1 MAKSSKKSGAKPSA
15 NGTQTQVANGDAA
28 FTRPHPYDPQAIEQK
43 WTDRWAQNPN
53 LYKSEPSSSSGKK
66 YYVLEML
73 PYPSGALHMGHV
85 RNYSIGDALARYMW
99 MQGYNVLHPMGW
111 DSFGLPAENAAIQN
125 QTPPKQWTL
134 GNIEKMKRQMKR
146 MGFSYDWSKEVTTC
160 LPEYYRWNQW
170 FFLKLF
176 ERGLAYRKKSKVNWC
191 PKCATVLANE
201 QVLSSGCCW
210 RHEDT
215 LVEQRE
221 LEQWFLRITNYADE
235 LLKDLDKLPGWPEK
249 VRTMQRNW
257 IGRSEG
263 ALVDF
268 KLDGAAGPAGGK
280 ISVFTTRIDTIY
292 GATSLQLAPEHP
304 LVTDLI
310 ANNPEL
316 LAKVEDLMA
325 EQNRAK
331 EAGDVGAIEKHGV
344 FTERYAINPFNEE
357 RVPVWVAN
365 YVLMDYGTGAIMSVP
380 AHDERDYEFAKK
392 YDLDIRV
399 VIYPRREGDALDGSP
414 AEPLLPFVETNS
426 LLMNSGEW
434 SGLPSSDAIAKM
446 SKYAEEHGFGKATVT
461 FRLKDWGISRQRYW
475 GTPIPMIYCDAC
487 GVVPVP
493 EKDLPV
499 LLPENVAIT
508 LAGGSPLGKVP
519 EFVDVACPKC
529 GGPGRRE
536 TDTMDTFVDSSWY
549 FYRYTDPTLSDSPV
563 DSHTVGYWFPID
575 QYIGGVEHA
584 ILHLIYSR
592 FWTKVMRDM
601 GLISNSEPVERLF
614 TQGMVIK
621 GGAKMSKSLGN
632 VVSPDDMVAR
642 YGADA
647 TRMYTL
653 FGGPPDQDLD
663 WQDAGVEGISRFLSR
678 VYRFVVRNAKPA
690 APGWSDAATSDQ
702 AGSPPAVFPTARHLQ
717 RKLHQTIKKV
727 TEDFRGRWHFNT
739 SISAIMEFVN
749 ELYAAEG
756 EIMRGV
762 RADRN
767 LIADGAVPMFLL
779 ADVQRKLVLMLAPFA
794 PYLAH
799 ELWEMLGETSGLL
812 RTPWPL
818 YDPALAKEEE
828 VEYAIQVNGKI
839 RSRIVV
845 SAEAIEDHV
854 RELALADEKVKAAVE
869 GKEIVKIMVV
879 KGRLVN
885 IAVK

>member
-1 MAKSSKKSGAKPSA
+1 MADSKVSSSSER
-15 NGTQTQVANGDAA
+15 NVEAA
-28 FTRPHPYDPQAIEQK
+28 VRSDRYDPQAIEQK
-43 WTDRWAQNPN
+43 WSERWAQNPD
-53 LYKSEPSSSSGKK
+53 LYRAEDFHTSRKK

-111 DSFGLPAENAAIQN
+111 DSFGLPAENAAIAN
-125 QTPPKQWTL
+125 QTPPREWTL
-134 GNIEKMKRQMKR
+134 RNIAAMKRQMNR

-170 FFLKLF
+170 FFLKFF

-201 QVLSSGCCW
+201 QVLPSGCCW

-215 LVEQRE
+215 LVEERE
-221 LEQWFLRITNYADE
+221 LEQWFLRITDYADE
-235 LLKDLDKLPGWPEK
+235 LLRDLDKLPGWPEK
-249 VRTMQRNW
+249 VKTMQRNW

-268 KLDGAAGPAGGK
+268 KLDGVAGPAGDT
-280 ISVFTTRIDTIY
+280 ITVFTTRIDTIF

-304 LVTDLI
+304 IVTDLI
-310 ANNPEL
+310 ANSPEL
-316 LAKVEDLMA
+316 LAKVEDLMQ

-344 FTERYAINPFNEE
+344 DTERFALNPFNVE
-357 RVPVWVAN
+357 RVPIWVAN

-399 VIYPRREGDALDGSP
+399 VIYPRREGDAGDGSP
-414 AEPLLPFVETNS
+414 DEPLLPFVETNS
-426 LLMNSGEW
+426 LLINSGQW
-434 SGLPSSDAIAKM
+434 SGQPCEEAIEKM
-446 SKYAEEHGFGKATVT
+446 SQYAEEHGFGKATVT
-461 FRLKDWGISRQRYW
+461 YRLKDWGISRQRYW
-475 GTPIPMIYCDAC
+475 GTPIPIIYCAAC
-487 GVVPVP
+487 GIVPVP

-499 LLPENVAIT
+499 LLPENVEIT

-519 EFVDVACPKC
+519 GFVNVSCPKC
-529 GGPGRRE
+529 GGAARRE
-536 TDTMDTFVDSSWY
+536 TDTMDTFIDSSWY
-549 FYRYTDPTLSDSPV
+549 FYRYTDPTLSDKPL
-563 DSHTVGYWFPID
+563 DLDTVGYWFTID

-601 GLISNSEPVERLF
+601 GLVGNSEPVERLF

-663 WQDAGVEGISRFLSR
+663 WQDAGVRGITSFLGR
-678 VYRFVVRNAKPA
+678 VYRFVVRNAKLKDAAWNAPLTGQLSPA
-690 APGWSDAATSDQ
+690 A
-702 AGSPPAVFPTARHLQ
+702 RKLQ
-717 RKLHQTIKKV
+717 RVLHQTVQRV
-727 TEDFRGRWHFNT
+727 TEDFGGRWHFNT
-739 SISAIMEFVN
+739 SISFLMSLVN
-749 ELYAAEG
+749 ELYAHEDAVQRG
-756 EIMRGV
+756 EAAAPLPLM
-762 RADRN
+762 AD
-767 LIADGAVPMFLL
+767 A
-779 ADVQRKLVLMLAPFA
+779 QRKLVLMLAPFA

-799 ELWEMLGETSGLL
+799 ELWEMLGETSDLL
-812 RTPWPL
+812 RAPWPQ

-845 SAEAIEDHV
+845 AADADEEHV
-854 RELALADEKVKAAVE
+854 RALALADEKVKAAIE
-869 GKEIVKIMVV
+869 GKEIVKVLVV